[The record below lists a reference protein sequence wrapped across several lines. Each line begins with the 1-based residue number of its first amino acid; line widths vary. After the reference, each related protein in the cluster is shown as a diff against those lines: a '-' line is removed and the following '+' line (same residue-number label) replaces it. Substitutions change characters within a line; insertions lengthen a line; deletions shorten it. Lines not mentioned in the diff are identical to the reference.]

1 MVAQPIVSP
10 IPAPPP
16 TAAPEADAVAADTD
30 RFPEF
35 PPRDDMQNT
44 IFINLPGYLGALNL
58 HFGFSNAAIVVSEF
72 PLGWDR
78 SQRLGL
84 LIPDLMV
91 AFNVD
96 AGAILSDGGYAIDYQ
111 GKPPDFV
118 LEVAPRIPSA
128 RDEFIKKMGYAAYAI
143 PEYWRF
149 DNNDGGDYTT
159 GLSGGRL
166 VDGQYLPI
174 EILEIDQARYRGYSA
189 VLGLYLCWEYG
200 YLRWYDPQTG
210 YLLTHYEETTRRRTA
225 EAERRAIEAE
235 RDAER
240 IAEGAARLDEAAA
253 QHAAEA
259 ARRAAEAERDAERAE
274 RLRLEAEIRR
284 LRNA

>member
-1 MVAQPIVSP
+1 MVAKPIVAQPIVA
-10 IPAPPP
+10 PAPSP
-16 TAAPEADAVAADTD
+16 AAPDAADAAAVDAD

-44 IFINLPGYLGALNL
+44 IFINMPGYLGALYL
-58 HFGFSNAAIVVSEF
+58 HFGFSDAAIVVSEV

-96 AGAILSDGGYAIDYQ
+96 AGAVLSDGGYAIEYQ
-111 GKPPDFV
+111 GKPPEFV
-118 LEVAPRIPSA
+118 LEIASKTTSA
-128 RDEFIKKMGYAAYAI
+128 RDEVIKRMGYAAYGI

-149 DNNDGGDYTT
+149 DNTDGGLYTN
-159 GLSGGRL
+159 GLSGDRL
-166 VDGQYLPI
+166 VDGNYRPI
-174 EILEIDQARYRGYSA
+174 EVLGTAHARYRGYSA

-200 YLRWYDPQTG
+200 NLRWYDPESS
-210 YLLTHYEETTRRRTA
+210 YLPTQYEEAASRRSA
-225 EAERRAIEAE
+225 EAARAIS
-235 RDAER
+235 DAER
-240 IAEGAARLDEAAA
+240 IAER
-253 QHAAEA
+253 A
-259 ARRAAEAERDAERAE
+259 ARRTAEAERDAERAA

-284 LRNA
+284 LRNS

>member
-16 TAAPEADAVAADTD
+16 TAAPEADAVAADAD

-58 HFGFSNAAIVVSEF
+58 HFGFSNASIVVSEF

-118 LEVAPRIPSA
+118 LEVASKTTSA
-128 RDEFIKKMGYAAYAI
+128 RDELIKRMGYAAYGV

-149 DNNDGGDYTT
+149 DNTDGGLYTN
-159 GLSGGRL
+159 GLSGDRL
-166 VDGQYLPI
+166 VDGNYRPI
-174 EILEIDQARYRGYSA
+174 EVLGTDHARYRGYSA

-200 YLRWYDPQTG
+200 NLRWYDPQTG
-210 YLLTHYEETTRRRTA
+210 YLPTHFQEAASRRS
-225 EAERRAIEAE
+225 EAAARAVS
-235 RDAER
+235 DAER
-240 IAEGAARLDEAAA
+240 IAER
-253 QHAAEA
+253 A